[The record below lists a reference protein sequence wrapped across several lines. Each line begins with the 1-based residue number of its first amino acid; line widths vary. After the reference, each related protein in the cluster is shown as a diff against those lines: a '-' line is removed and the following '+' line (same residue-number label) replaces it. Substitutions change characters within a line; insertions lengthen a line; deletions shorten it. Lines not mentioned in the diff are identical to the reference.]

1 MFAGKDEK
9 PFGVLHLPPTLG
21 ILQKCNLTVTCSLEC
36 GYDPTVDVVI
46 ISRGLKQ
53 KSIDFTY
60 FITDFVFSC
69 FRRESVYEVDHICR
83 IHAGRV

>member
-21 ILQKCNLTVTCSLEC
+21 ILQKCNLTVACSLEC

-53 KSIDFTY
+53 KSIDFA
-60 FITDFVFSC
+60 FFLTDFVFSY
-69 FRRESVYEVDHICR
+69 F
-83 IHAGRV
+83 